1 MADQGF
7 VESQLAGVPDSGLKK
22 ILASIFKYVLKD
34 VRFGRAEDTEAST
47 NFGGGFFEGTTHA
60 TPNTE
65 FSIEHSFGRPP
76 YLLIPVL
83 PLDAVGANIVPLQLE
98 RAADARKIY
107 LSSSVAS
114 ATFVVYLEG

>member
-1 MADQGF
+1 MADQGY
-7 VESQLAGVPDSGLKK
+7 VESQLAGIADPQLRK
-22 ILASIFKYVLKD
+22 ILSSVFKYILKD
-34 VRFGRAEDTEAST
+34 TRFGRAEDAEASV
-47 NFGGGFFEGTTHA
+47 NFGGGFFAGTTHA

-76 YLLIPVL
+76 YLLLAVL
-83 PLDAVGANIVPLQLE
+83 PLDGSGGNIVPLQVE

-114 ATFVVYLEG
+114 ANFVVYLEG